1 MILEEIR
8 IYAEVLEQ
16 GLDFKSYLKDI
27 LQELHISASIKNI
40 YSKKCRDRIILDTD
54 SLLDRVRKVKDI
66 DVLISAIDNDE
77 EYPLLIVEYS
87 TAVPTD
93 GHRMQ
98 RSDVYFWGAQLKVP
112 VLKISP
118 KNKHMDMDFG
128 GGDKL
133 SNLHEEFLAFNAGGL
148 LKIIDWETDESGTLI
163 TKDTCLS
170 CIYKNES
177 ISEFL
182 RSIIN
187 EYKDA
192 KKFTDILSNLRKNP
206 AYKPDSEITVDKIK
220 DLFPNSTRF
229 CYNESSD
236 EMTIKINRFGH
247 AMDPDRG
254 VLFFW
259 NLLQDQNKLITE
271 FQMER
276 TSINDRGGYK
286 SLFDALANKDELLDI
301 VKNRSSNV
309 MTGKDA
315 LGLFVK
321 ALNLSKLIDISVVNG
336 NSYHIN
342 DDVLEAYLKSNTYGN
357 SSKFIFWLSRKIILT
372 DKSRVTLFSIE
383 WNPAVAR
390 DYISQCSS
398 AANYTPKLIKRLSNK
413 ELNEDLITYAS
424 VELYKKL
431 ECELLAV
438 SYPGAQ
444 GDRCLLEEGKGKK
457 NQRIYIDIIAIKGR
471 ALFLEE
477 AKDQLSKSKKDI
489 EKLINITD
497 KSSNKFKWLKK
508 FIFLHK
514 PSIPANFDVYTS
526 IAASKPKN
534 YPTLEKGLDYIILF
548 WINNNIG
555 TINVKYEIFVSNL
568 ALVSIFQ
575 PLAVANKLLGTLTLQ
590 PIYVMQ

>member
-1 MILEEIR
+1 
-8 IYAEVLEQ
+8 
-16 GLDFKSYLKDI
+16 
-27 LQELHISASIKNI
+27 
-40 YSKKCRDRIILDTD
+40 
-54 SLLDRVRKVKDI
+54 
-66 DVLISAIDNDE
+66 
-77 EYPLLIVEYS
+77 
-87 TAVPTD
+87 
-93 GHRMQ
+93 
-98 RSDVYFWGAQLKVP
+98 
-112 VLKISP
+112 
-118 KNKHMDMDFG
+118 
-128 GGDKL
+128 
-133 SNLHEEFLAFNAGGL
+133 
-148 LKIIDWETDESGTLI
+148 
-163 TKDTCLS
+163 
-170 CIYKNES
+170 
-177 ISEFL
+177 
-182 RSIIN
+182 
-187 EYKDA
+187 
-192 KKFTDILSNLRKNP
+192 
-206 AYKPDSEITVDKIK
+206 
-220 DLFPNSTRF
+220 
-229 CYNESSD
+229 
-236 EMTIKINRFGH
+236 
-247 AMDPDRG
+247 
-254 VLFFW
+254 
-259 NLLQDQNKLITE
+259 
-271 FQMER
+271 MER

-514 PSIPANFDVYTS
+514 PSISANFDVYTS

-575 PLAVANKLLGTLTLQ
+575 PLAVANNLLGTLTLQ